1 MTVHLK
7 VPRGVWGRFR
17 ADAMGRGRTAQA
29 HFLAMLEVA
38 YGAEAKVMAKVEVV
52 KESKPVERVEVTKG
66 KVFMGAY
73 K

>member
-7 VPRGVWGRFR
+7 VPRGLWGRFR

-29 HFLAMLEVA
+29 HFLAMLEVQ
-38 YGAEAKVMAKVEVV
+38 YGAEAKAVMGEGRA
-52 KESKPVERVEVTKG
+52 EVTKS
-66 KVFMGAY
+66 KPFLGAY